1 LYSFIKIIFIF
12 LLPYIA
18 QATPIP
24 TKNIEKVIHDSYTK
38 KYPTIEIESI
48 RVKQIGKTPRNFDT
62 FKEQEIV
69 LPKPALKRDKST
81 ISVLYSTPKKDK
93 KIYFKYQIKAK
104 ISIYKAT
111 NLIPRETPL
120 TLENLHLEKIPFT
133 NIISQPIGKDD
144 LNRYSAK
151 RAIKKNR
158 IITILDIK
166 KSLDIIKNQHVN
178 ATIVDEDLKITFQA
192 KALQSGFIGDII
204 KIKRGKKKIFRAKIV
219 SKNRVEVID

>member
-1 LYSFIKIIFIF
+1 MHSFIKIIFIL
-12 LLPYIA
+12 LLPYLA
-18 QATPIP
+18 QAEPIP

-38 KYPTIEIESI
+38 RYPTIEIESI
-48 RVKQIGKTPRNFDT
+48 RVKQIGKTPKNFDE
-62 FKEQEIV
+62 FEEQEIF
-69 LPKPALKRDKST
+69 LSKPALKRNKST

-93 KIYFKYQIKAK
+93 KFYFKYQIKAK

-111 NLIPRETPL
+111 NLIPRDTPL

-133 NIISQPIGKDD
+133 NIVSQPILKDD

-158 IITILDIK
+158 IITTLDIK
-166 KSLDIIKNQHVN
+166 QSLDIMKNQKVN
-178 ATIVDEDLKITFQA
+178 AIISDEELKITFQA

-204 KIKRGKKKIFRAKIV
+204 KIKRGKKKVFKAKIV